1 MSSSTRQQFLPWA
14 LFVGVFACALA
25 IAFWGLSGDP
35 VHATKGSEPSA
46 PGVLARVGD
55 TEITEAEVEELV
67 APQLV
72 KVKNDRFE
80 ALQQGLASAVSDR
93 LMELEAASRGITTE
107 ELIEAEITAKSGEVT
122 DADIDLFYEQ
132 RKDQIKAPKEQV
144 TEQIRQYLQQQNG
157 GTLFQSL
164 VAGLEEKYGV
174 ERYLLP
180 PRIHVAA
187 DGFPAKGPATAPVT
201 IVEFSD
207 FECPYCSRVLPSLQQ
222 VVDNYGDSVRLVF
235 RQFPLNSIHPRA
247 QKAAEASLC
256 ASDQD
261 KFWEMHD
268 AMFEEQKSLGVDQLK
283 EKAARLGLDSE
294 SFNSCL
300 DDDKYADQVAADVKA
315 GAAAGVSGT
324 PAMFVNGR
332 FLNGAVPYETLAEI
346 VDAELNRDSGE

>member
-1 MSSSTRQQFLPWA
+1 MSSSTRKSFVPWA
-14 LFVGVFACALA
+14 LFVGVFGCALA
-25 IAFWGLSGDP
+25 IAFWGLKGDP
-35 VHATKGSEPSA
+35 AHAKKGGEPSA
-46 PGVLARVGD
+46 PNVLARVGD

-72 KVKNDRFE
+72 KVKNERYQ
-80 ALQQGLASAVSDR
+80 ALQQGLNNAVSDR
-93 LMELEAASRGITTE
+93 LIELEAASRGMTTE
-107 ELIEAEITAKSGEVT
+107 EFLEAEVEAKSGDVT
-122 DADIDLFYEQ
+122 DGEIDAFYEG

-144 TEQIRQYLQQQNG
+144 VEQIRQYLAQQKG
-157 GTLFQSL
+157 ATVFQDL
-164 VAGLEEKYGV
+164 VAGLETKYGV

-180 PRIHVAA
+180 PRIDVAA

-283 EKAARLGLDSE
+283 EKAVRLGLDSE

-300 DDDKYADQVAADVKA
+300 DDSKYAEQVAADLKA

-332 FLNGAVPYETLAEI
+332 FLNGAVPYEALAEV
-346 VDAELNRDSGE
+346 VDEELNRESGK